1 MSTMKLRIG
10 GLVLAVALLPALC
23 GCRAKLDVTMD
34 EFVEKV
40 EATKSKRLGRKAF
53 FEAVGGEPHK
63 EVKIERY
70 YWYFYC
76 SDGKVIVPVEAAQL
90 DDHDVVEIDA
100 GVRKLD

>member
-1 MSTMKLRIG
+1 MK
-10 GLVLAVALLPALC
+10 VQAVAFVFALVMLPFAY
-23 GCRAKLDVTMD
+23 GCRAKLDVTKA

-40 EATKSKRLGRKAF
+40 EAARSQRLGRAAF
-53 FEAVGGEPHK
+53 FEAVGSEPHK

-90 DDHDVVEIDA
+90 DDHDIVEIEV
-100 GVRKLD
+100 GVRQLD

>member
-1 MSTMKLRIG
+1 MKVQII
-10 GLVLAVALLPALC
+10 GLVLALAILPTLS
-23 GCRAKLDVTMD
+23 GCRAKLDVTMA

-40 EATKSKRLGRKAF
+40 EATKSKRIGREAF
-53 FEAVGGEPHK
+53 FEAVGSKPHK

-90 DDHDVVEIDA
+90 DDHDIVEIEA
-100 GVRKLD
+100 GIRQLD